1 MKIMSIGKNPA
12 GYAAI
17 LLLSWGGISVWPIEK
32 SWAGNATSPLS
43 VTAVV
48 PPTASVDPVPINN
61 VTYDIPLGT
70 TVSSE
75 ITVTASQGST
85 LVITIGEGLNPAS
98 GSTPA
103 TPVRRMKS
111 SMGEYYLD
119 YELTKDTNG
128 NQTFGGTSQT
138 GLTVNG
144 TGSEQTIPF
153 YLRILPNQNVPVGNY
168 IDTVTVTT
176 DY

>member
-1 MKIMSIGKNPA
+1 MTIGKMSA

-17 LLLSWGGISVWPIEK
+17 LLLSFGGISGWPIDK
-32 SWAGNATSPLS
+32 SWAGNATSTLS

-48 PPTASVDPVPINN
+48 PPTATVDPVPINN
-61 VTYDIPLGT
+61 ITYGDISLGT

-85 LVITIGEGLNPAS
+85 LVITIGQGLNPAS
-98 GSTPA
+98 NSTPA
-103 TPVRRMKS
+103 DPIRRMKS
-111 SMGEYYLD
+111 STGEYYLD

-128 NQTFGGTSQT
+128 DQNFGGTSQT
-138 GLTVNG
+138 GLTVTG
-144 TGSEQTIPF
+144 TGSEQNIPL
-153 YLRILPNQNVPVGNY
+153 YLHILPNQNVPVGNY
-168 IDTVTVTT
+168 TDTITVTT

>member
-1 MKIMSIGKNPA
+1 
-12 GYAAI
+12 
-17 LLLSWGGISVWPIEK
+17 
-32 SWAGNATSPLS
+32 
-43 VTAVV
+43 
-48 PPTASVDPVPINN
+48 
-61 VTYDIPLGT
+61 
-70 TVSSE
+70 
-75 ITVTASQGST
+75 
-85 LVITIGEGLNPAS
+85 
-98 GSTPA
+98 
-103 TPVRRMKS
+103 
-111 SMGEYYLD
+111 MGEYYLD